1 LRLYIQENKKFK
13 KMRRFFNN
21 IKTTVF
27 GAVAGLPL
35 LVDGI
40 ASKDIAKILGGIGT
54 LLVGFFAKDNDS
66 QF

>member
-1 LRLYIQENKKFK
+1 
-13 KMRRFFNN
+13 MRRFLNN

-40 ASKDIAKILGGIGT
+40 VSKDIAKILGGIGT
-54 LLVGFFAKDNDS
+54 LLVGLFAKDNDS

>member
-1 LRLYIQENKKFK
+1 MK
-13 KMRRFFNN
+13 RFFNN

-27 GAVAGLPL
+27 GAVAGLPI

-40 ASKDIAKILGGIGT
+40 ATKDFSKIFSGIGAI
-54 LLVGFFAKDNDS
+54 LIGLFAKDHDS

>member
-1 LRLYIQENKKFK
+1 MK
-13 KMRRFFNN
+13 RFFNN

-35 LVDGI
+35 LIDGI
-40 ASKDIAKILGGIGT
+40 ASKDIAKILGGLGT
-54 LLVGFFAKDNDS
+54 LLVGFFAKDHDS

>member
-1 LRLYIQENKKFK
+1 VFIYIQKNKKFK
-13 KMRRFFNN
+13 KMKRFFNN

-35 LVDGI
+35 LIDGI
-40 ASKDIAKILGGIGT
+40 ATKDFSKIFSGIGAI
-54 LLVGFFAKDNDS
+54 LVGLFAKDHDS

>member
-1 LRLYIQENKKFK
+1 MKKLFK
-13 KMRRFFNN
+13 N

-40 ASKDIAKILGGIGT
+40 ASKDYTKIFSGIGA
-54 LLVGFFAKDNDS
+54 LLVGLFAKDHDN

>member
-1 LRLYIQENKKFK
+1 LFIHIQKNEKLK
-13 KMRRFFNN
+13 KMKRFFNN

-40 ASKDIAKILGGIGT
+40 ATKDFTKIFSGIGAI
-54 LLVGFFAKDNDS
+54 LVGLFAKDHDS

>member
-1 LRLYIQENKKFK
+1 
-13 KMRRFFNN
+13 MRRFLNN

-27 GAVAGLPL
+27 GALAGLPL

-40 ASKDIAKILGGIGT
+40 ATKDLTKILGGVGT
-54 LLVGFFAKDNDS
+54 LLVGLFAKDNDS

>member
-1 LRLYIQENKKFK
+1 MKKLFK
-13 KMRRFFNN
+13 N

-35 LVDGI
+35 LVEGI
-40 ASKDIAKILGGIGT
+40 ATKDFAKIFSGIGA
-54 LLVGFFAKDNDS
+54 LLVGLFAKDHDN